1 MLVSQEKGVPTGLQH
16 PSRSAGSCIYFYI
29 LKVVKWLQK
38 ERLADP
44 IDRVFSCPRKRG
56 MCLIVFIHISDFKV
70 WCL

>member
-29 LKVVKWLQK
+29 LKVVKWLWK
-38 ERLADP
+38 GRLADP
-44 IDRVFSCPRKRG
+44 TDRVFSRPRKRR
-56 MCLIVFIHISDFKV
+56 MWVTVFIHMSDFKV